1 MNWLFTSGGQ
11 SIGASA
17 SVFPISGGSLVKNLL
32 ANARDMDSVPK
43 SGRSPGGGNG
53 NPPQYFQ
60 YPGKSHG
67 QRAWQAIVHGVAR
80 VGHDLATKPTPP
92 HTTDAAAE
100 APILWPPDAKN

>member
-1 MNWLFTSGGQ
+1 MSWLFASGGQ

-67 QRAWQAIVHGVAR
+67 QRSLEGYNL
-80 VGHDLATKPTPP
+80 G
-92 HTTDAAAE
+92 TTE
-100 APILWPPDAKN
+100 RLSTQEHLCVTSCLNKELP